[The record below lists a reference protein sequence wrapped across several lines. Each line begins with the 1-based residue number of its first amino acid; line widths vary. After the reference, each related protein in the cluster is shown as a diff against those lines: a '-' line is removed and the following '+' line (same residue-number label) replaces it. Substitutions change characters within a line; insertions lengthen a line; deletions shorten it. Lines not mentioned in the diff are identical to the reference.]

1 MGRRRWG
8 GVGMWSSVLMRRGG
22 SGGKC
27 GGREEEEFSPPNT
40 VRCSCSAGR
49 SGSASPPAGC
59 ASAGDVPPAGEGHLG
74 CLPRKGE
81 VPEAGGGEI
90 QAKRQVPSEKTCTW
104 PKRRAADL
112 ALSEGSA
119 HRQAHT
125 SSLPRSRRHVSQ
137 VPGRGERQVEGTC
150 QKPLDHLTCCEL

>member
-1 MGRRRWG
+1 
-8 GVGMWSSVLMRRGG
+8 
-22 SGGKC
+22 
-27 GGREEEEFSPPNT
+27 
-40 VRCSCSAGR
+40 
-49 SGSASPPAGC
+49 
-59 ASAGDVPPAGEGHLG
+59 
-74 CLPRKGE
+74 

-119 HRQAHT
+119 PRRAHT
-125 SSLPRSRRHVSQ
+125 SSLPRSQRHVSQ